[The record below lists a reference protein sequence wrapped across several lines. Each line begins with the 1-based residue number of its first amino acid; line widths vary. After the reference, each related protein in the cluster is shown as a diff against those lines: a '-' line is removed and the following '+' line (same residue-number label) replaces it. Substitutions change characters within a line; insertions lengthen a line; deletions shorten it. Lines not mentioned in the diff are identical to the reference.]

1 MRQTS
6 VEVSQKIKFG
16 DERTRYTV
24 QAFSQRYII
33 ATKVFKLKRNNY
45 LYTIIDVF
53 RGIRGPS
60 DLLFGSPYTFNDY
73 EGATMNIAMLH
84 SGRQSISL
92 RKAVPLTVEELEQIS
107 KLIK

>member
-1 MRQTS
+1 MRETS
-6 VEVSQKIKFG
+6 VEVGQQIKFE

-24 QAFSQRYII
+24 QAFSKRYII

-45 LYTIIDVF
+45 LYTIVDVL

-60 DLLFGSPYTFNDY
+60 DLLFGSPYTFDDY
-73 EGATMNIAMLH
+73 EGALLNIAMLH
-84 SGRQSISL
+84 TGKQSISS
-92 RKAVPLTVEELEQIS
+92 RKSIPLTVEELEQVS